1 LSGLRTCFA
10 FDFGRLK
17 TGVAVGN
24 SLTRGAEALGIVRT
38 SDAAT
43 RLDQLGRLI
52 AEWQPSILV
61 VGRPAHA
68 DGKPLPN
75 TKACEKFAR
84 QLEARFRLPV
94 VLIDERL
101 STHEANAVLRER
113 REIATLRDG
122 QNISKAGL
130 SDQRHSAHSEPKDDD
145 AEAAAVILRQY
156 WSETPD

>member
-1 LSGLRTCFA
+1 LSGLRTCLA

-24 SLTRGAEALGIVRT
+24 SLTRGAEPLSIVRT
-38 SDAAT
+38 SDSST
-43 RLDQLGRLI
+43 RLEQLSRLVE
-52 AEWQPSILV
+52 EWQPSVLV

-113 REIATLRDG
+113 REIAATREG
-122 QNISKAGL
+122 QSVSKAGL
-130 SDQRHSAHSEPKDDD
+130 RTLRHSTSSESKDDD